1 MRAIMLFI
9 EKWHRL
15 SMRYCFVVD
24 ALRRTLEPA
33 LSFRPVRG
41 AGTDVKEKRTYVRT
55 PRYPKG
61 ETISDGRQWGFKW
74 RPQWYQLHAGIEFN
88 WIEGMTRGALL
99 YRLRPTF
106 CNHLVVDFSSF
117 HVGLNQPSSS
127 NLMLQSNS
135 LLQSKYGAIIWLRV
149 PSNVI
154 FAFFISRFSA
164 KQRLICTL

>member
-1 MRAIMLFI
+1 MRAIMLSI

-88 WIEGMTRGALL
+88 WIEGMARGALL

-117 HVGLNQPSSS
+117 HVGLNQPSPF

-149 PSNVI
+149 PNVVY
-154 FAFFISRFSA
+154 SHSLYLDCA
-164 KQRLICTL
+164 KQRLIYTL